1 MKKSLVLILGCSM
14 AVSGCASLTLP
25 QLPSVSSGPVQVGS
39 IGTKDGYIVKNVT
52 AYPKERVCNLEAYK
66 VGFRN
71 GFIDQWGTEILNS
84 NLPNKY
90 MIQEEPQSDWP
101 YMDPSS
107 PNYRCTASSVPLG
120 SIDGRHEAEKQFNL
134 LKSKPRRK

>member
-1 MKKSLVLILGCSM
+1 MKKSLVLILGSCM

-25 QLPSVSSGPVQVGS
+25 QLPSVSSGPVQVGT

-71 GFIDQWGTEILNS
+71 GFLDGWSTEMLNS
-84 NLPNKY
+84 DLPIKY
-90 MIQEEPQSDWP
+90 LIQEEPQSDWP
-101 YMDPSS
+101 YMDPSN
-107 PNYRCTASSVPLG
+107 PNRCAGVSVTQG
-120 SIDGRHEAEKQFNL
+120 SMDGRHEAEKQFNL

>member
-1 MKKSLVLILGCSM
+1 M
-14 AVSGCASLTLP
+14 AVSGCANFTLP

-39 IGTKDGYIVKNVT
+39 IGTKDGYIVKNIT

-71 GFIDQWGTEILNS
+71 GFIEQWGNEMLNS

-90 MIQEEPQSDWP
+90 MIQEEPQSDWS
-101 YMDPSS
+101 YIDPSN
-107 PNYRCTASSVPLG
+107 PNRCAAASVPHG
-120 SIDGRHEAEKQFNL
+120 SADGSLEAEKQFNL
-134 LKSKPRRK
+134 LKSKIGRK